1 MMQGITETVLKDN
14 RGTGTFPII
23 GSGEVPFFEYN
34 GLKMTYKVEN
44 CS

>member
-14 RGTGTFPII
+14 RGQGAFPII
-23 GSGEVPFFEYN
+23 GSGPVPFFEYN
-34 GLKMTYKVEN
+34 GMKMTYKVDN